1 MEHGQVKRQQEP
13 TWIGSLGEEQL
24 GGLLTFLILLPLYPV
39 ISVLTLWNASWKM
52 GAPKYSLTHS
62 CCLLG

>member
-1 MEHGQVKRQQEP
+1 MEHGQAKRQQEP
-13 TWIGSLGEEQL
+13 TWIGSFGEEQL
-24 GGLLTFLILLPLYPV
+24 RGLLAFLILLPLHPG
-39 ISVLTLWNASWKM
+39 ISVLTLHASWKM